1 MFNKNIGGIV
11 SNLLIILGWV
21 LAGYIGYTGLEW
33 HLVFIGSL
41 LSVLGYMVS
50 RSGQMY
56 GIYNDDGV
64 LSFIKM
70 FIFQMIGWSITT
82 FIIYFVARLFS

>member
-1 MFNKNIGGIV
+1 
-11 SNLLIILGWV
+11 
-21 LAGYIGYTGLEW
+21 
-33 HLVFIGSL
+33 
-41 LSVLGYMVS
+41 MVS